1 MRAPAAIV
9 AVPLLCG
16 AAAGLHVYQVESL
29 TLSAAFA
36 AAIAVVAAAGSIA
49 LGDTGQSTTSLT
61 AGALFAG
68 LSLGATGAIAAYHP
82 PLLQWFAQRSEKGN
96 PVVLDGML
104 VEDATPGALG
114 VSLFLAIERVHPAA
128 VNGDVIRTS
137 GGVRLSVAGSLSAA
151 RLRGWMA
158 GRRLRVTATLRE
170 PAAYLNPGVPDDRRA
185 LARRGIVLVGSVKS
199 AALVESLAPGSA
211 VDEFAAAARIGARD
225 RLALF
230 VGHWSQRSAGVAAAI
245 LLGDRTGLEQD
256 DERRLQAAGT
266 YHVIA
271 ISGGN
276 IAIFTAVCFAVL
288 RLLRVPERVAAMVT
302 ICVLLIYG
310 HIVAP
315 SPSVQRAILAAV
327 VYLAGRAIDQR
338 GAPHNVLAVA
348 AVSAIGY
355 APVAIADPGFL
366 LSFGAT
372 FAILTAV
379 PRLLAWRQVPRAV
392 RFAAGVLAA
401 TIAAEVML
409 LPIAATFFSRVTING
424 LLLNFAA
431 IPLMTVVQCGSLLLL
446 AAASADAEIARALG
460 LIVHVA
466 AAGLLDSARFTDVAP
481 WFSRD
486 VLAPAWWLVAL
497 YYAGTATWLWQNSA
511 WRLGRVVW
519 AGAAVCIAI
528 GSPRTSRD
536 AVLSPPPGWLRVAFI
551 DVGQGDSTLVIAP
564 DGRAVLVDAG
574 GFPIP
579 ALQEADSG
587 GPRFDIGERVVTPSV
602 RAFGVRRLDALI
614 VTHGD
619 PDHIGGASAV
629 VRALRPRAILEGV
642 PVPPHLPLRSLMEL
656 GDATGAEWRIVQ
668 PGHVTRW
675 RAVSLRVL
683 HPPLPDW
690 ERQRV
695 RNEDSIVLEVS
706 YGDVSIVLPG
716 DVGSGGE
723 AAALL
728 HARPSSLVVL
738 KAAHHGSATSS
749 SAAFL
754 AALRPQAVVFS
765 AGRANRFGHP
775 APAVVARVGRTGA
788 EMFSTGADGC
798 IVVDTDGRVVVIRT
812 WTGREVHLVART
824 AQLP

>member
-1 MRAPAAIV
+1 MRFAPLAG
-9 AVPLLCG
+9 CG
-16 AAAGLHVYQVESL
+16 C
-29 TLSAAFA
+29 
-36 AAIAVVAAAGSIA
+36 
-49 LGDTGQSTTSLT
+49 
-61 AGALFAG
+61 
-68 LSLGATGAIAAYHP
+68 
-82 PLLQWFAQRSEKGN
+82 
-96 PVVLDGML
+96 
-104 VEDATPGALG
+104 
-114 VSLFLAIERVHPAA
+114 
-128 VNGDVIRTS
+128 
-137 GGVRLSVAGSLSAA
+137 SVAGSLTAA
-151 RLRGWMA
+151 RLREWMA

-170 PAAYLNPGVPDDRRA
+170 PAVYLNPGVPDDRRA

-199 AALVESLAPGSA
+199 AALVEPLAPGSSL
-211 VDEFAAAARIGARD
+211 DEFAAAARIAARD

-230 VGHWSQRSAGVAAAI
+230 VGQWSMRSAGVAAAI
-245 LLGDRTGLEQD
+245 LLGDRTGLDQD
-256 DERRLQAAGT
+256 DERRLQEAGT

-276 IAIFTAVCFAVL
+276 IAILTAVCLGVL
-288 RLLRVPERVAAMVT
+288 RLARVPGRAAAMVT
-302 ICVLLIYG
+302 LSVLLIYG

-348 AVSAIGY
+348 AMSAIAY

-372 FAILTAV
+372 FGILTAV
-379 PRLLAWRQVPRAV
+379 PRLLAWREVPRRV

-409 LPIAATFFSRVTING
+409 LPIGAALFSRVTVNG

-446 AAASADAEIARALG
+446 AAASVDTEVARGLG
-460 LIVHVA
+460 LAVHVA
-466 AAGLLDSARFTDVAP
+466 ATGLLDSARFTDLAP

-497 YYAGTATWLWQNSA
+497 YYAAAATWMWHASA

-536 AVLSPPPGWLRVAFI
+536 AVVAPPPGWLRVAFI

-579 ALQEADSG
+579 ALQEADTG
-587 GPRFDIGERVVTPSV
+587 GPRFDIGERVITPAV
-602 RAFGVRRLDALI
+602 RAFGVRRLDALV

-629 VRALRPRAILEGV
+629 VRALRPGAILEGV
-642 PVPPHLPLRSLMEL
+642 PVPPHLPLRSLMEF

-716 DVGSGGE
+716 DVGGAGE

-728 HARPSSLVVL
+728 HARSSSLVVL

-754 AALRPQAVVFS
+754 AALRPRVVVFS

-788 EMFSTGADGC
+788 EMFSTATDGC
-798 IVVDTDGRVVVIRT
+798 IVLDTDGRVAVIRT
-812 WTGREVHLVART
+812 WTGREVQIA
-824 AQLP
+824 AWAQQLP